1 MSTTDEEEKVS
12 ALEKEH
18 EDKKDDVGPQET
30 KEQVTSDAQDEY
42 GEEEFPFSFGFD
54 EAEPAKPVKQKVKL
68 LPMPS
73 EIRS

>member
-30 KEQVTSDAQDEY
+30 
-42 GEEEFPFSFGFD
+42 
-54 EAEPAKPVKQKVKL
+54 
-68 LPMPS
+68 
-73 EIRS
+73 